1 MKIAFIG
8 GRDIHK
14 LGGIETY
21 MLNLCTELVKLGHT
35 PIVYCESDKSKVE
48 SVNGFKVIHWKA
60 PKSVYLCKIGLGL
73 KSTLH
78 SLTKEKGVEVFHY
91 NAWPPSLWNWIPRLF
106 GRTSLMMGHGLE
118 WKRTK
123 YSPRK
128 QKIMRFMEG
137 VTAHINNH
145 LAMCSQEQTD
155 YFAEVYH
162 KSCTTIP
169 TAVNIPDILS
179 VHSHIL
185 EEHGIPPKYYFLYLG
200 RLVQDKNPDFLIKSF
215 SKANLKGFKLVM
227 AGANNSNPEYVAK
240 LHTLAAGNPNIIFT
254 GAVYGADKEMLLK
267 GCAFFCIPST
277 IEGLAITLL
286 EAMSYGKICIASDIP
301 ANHEA
306 LGKSGIWCKYEDVD
320 DLAEKMRYAAE
331 HSSEITWQSE
341 YNKDRIKRNFTW
353 NIVAGKYVKF
363 LNGLRQSSASM
374 KERTVGKAE

>member
-8 GRDIHK
+8 GRDIRK

-21 MLNLCTELVKLGHT
+21 MFNLCTELVKLGHT
-35 PIVYCESDKSKVE
+35 PIVYCESDKNKVE
-48 SVNGFKVIHWKA
+48 LVNGFKVIHWKA

-78 SLTKEKGVEVFHY
+78 SLIKEKNVDVFHY
-91 NAWPPSLWNWIPRLF
+91 NAWPPSLWSWIPRLF

-137 VTAHINNH
+137 VTAHINKH

-162 KSCTTIP
+162 KQCVTIP
-169 TAVNIPDILS
+169 TAVNIPDLQSIHSNILK
-179 VHSHIL
+179 
-185 EEHGIPPKYYFLYLG
+185 EYDIPQKRYFLYLG
-200 RLVQDKNPDFLIKSF
+200 RLVQDKNPDFLIKAF
-215 SKANLKGFKLVM
+215 NKANLSGFKLVI
-227 AGANNSNPEYVAK
+227 AGANNSMPKYVDE
-240 LHTLAAGNPNIIFT
+240 LHALAADNSNVIFT

-267 GCAFFCIPST
+267 ECAFFCIPST

-286 EAMSYGKICIASDIP
+286 EAMSYGKICIASEIQ

-306 LGKSGIWCKYEDVD
+306 LGESGIWCKYEDVD
-320 DLAEKMRYAAE
+320 DLAEKIRYAAE
-331 HSSEITWQSE
+331 HSSEIVWQSA
-341 YNKDRIKRNFTW
+341 YNKNRIEKKFTW
-353 NIVAGKYVKF
+353 NIVVNKYVEF
-363 LNGLRQSSASM
+363 LNKIQSD
-374 KERTVGKAE
+374 